1 MQDKI
6 ARLVEIKKEITD
18 LKAEADQIEADFL
31 KQSEAE
37 LQDTKLKTVVY
48 LDDAGNKITAT
59 MSDNLKLV
67 YPSILKSIFGKAY
80 KDVVTEE
87 TTYKL
92 SAAGKRL
99 LIALYLRN
107 YCKDSPLSTV
117 IENLSCDDKAKMT
130 LKKKLKGANYIT
142 DKNNLVKF
150 AKYSDEDAS
159 DIAYMISEVVIW
171 EDLIK
176 LLSLD
181 HETVTDDVIE
191 TALKNIDAAV
201 VVEQTPKIAVEA
213 ADE

>member
-6 ARLVEIKKEITD
+6 ARLVEIKKEIAD

-48 LDDAGNKITAT
+48 LGNAGNKITAT
-59 MSDNLKLV
+59 MSDTLKLV

-80 KDVVTEE
+80 NDVVTEE

-107 YCKDSPLSTV
+107 YCKDSLITV
-117 IENLSCDDKAKMT
+117 IDNLSCDDKAKMT

-142 DKNNLVKF
+142 DKNNLMKF
-150 AKYSDEDAS
+150 AKYSEEDAS
-159 DIAYMISEVVIW
+159 DIAYLISEVVVW

-181 HETVTDDVIE
+181 HDSVTDEVIE
-191 TALKNIDAAV
+191 KVLKNIDSAV
-201 VVEQTPKIAVEA
+201 VVEQTPKISVEA